1 MTHQP
6 QEMTPYF
13 EYEVLRL
20 LRRKRFT
27 EELERM
33 SLPHQVDDFL
43 RRTLGKYEAVASA
56 QGPLLA
62 EGTANG
68 PDDYLELLQLNARLL
83 LALLLMRDCPSTSGR
98 AVLESFRGLPAPV
111 IGHSHVWALDAF
123 ALLGG
128 TRLQKVIAGSPRHP
142 LLYPGTPT
150 GIQIARE
157 AAPNQRPG
165 ERLPYELETWKHDWD
180 ELPAQQFYMR
190 AHVPGNGGQRTLNF
204 EFAERWFAC
213 NDAPEPPGYRPVK
226 LGPDLDVLHAAAD
239 AIGSALRV

>member
-1 MTHQP
+1 MTFLP
-6 QEMTPYF
+6 PNLPTCF
-13 EYEVLRL
+13 EFDVLRL
-20 LRRKRFT
+20 LRRQQFT
-27 EELERM
+27 HRLEHM

-43 RRTLGKYEAVASA
+43 RRTLGRYEIVASA

-62 EGTANG
+62 EGTANSR
-68 PDDYLELLQLNARLL
+68 DDYLELLQLNARLL
-83 LALLLMRDCPSTSGR
+83 LALLLMRDCPSTSGS
-98 AVLESFRGLPAPV
+98 AVLESFCGLPAPA
-111 IGHSHVWALDAF
+111 IGHSQVWALDAF

-128 TRLQKVIAGSPRHP
+128 TRLQRAIEESPRHP

-157 AAPNQRPG
+157 AAPQQRPS
-165 ERLPYELETWKHDWD
+165 ERVPYELETWKHDWD

-204 EFAERWFAC
+204 EFPERWFAC
-213 NDAPEPPGYRPVK
+213 NGAPMPAGYRPVK

-239 AIGSALRV
+239 AIATALRA